1 METLAII
8 YLCLGALVM
17 LFGIRKIRRHLP
29 LRTENSKNH
38 PAAEE
43 R

>member
-29 LRTENSKNH
+29 LRTEKGKNQ